1 MNPEND
7 KKDDADSS
15 APADSSATS
24 TDNTTS
30 ETGSASSETASSVTT
45 KSSDS
50 SSSSEDSGS
59 KTDTTSA
66 EVAGSPSSESTH
78 ASTVTDTKKTLQ
90 LEAAAGPGGRREDRR
105 SLMQNVNMTLDYIG
119 TISRDKKLHF
129 RASDQLTSRLLIG
142 SFVLALGFATLP
154 FFEMNAI
161 AAFAYLLADVMLFSA
176 ISVFVISRFGI
187 IRAMEP
193 RHALVCWHLMVGT
206 GLLAL
211 VIGFNVV
218 AAVVLFMMRERLM
231 GLFPGG

>member
-15 APADSSATS
+15 AAESSSTS
-24 TDNTTS
+24 TS
-30 ETGSASSETASSVTT
+30 ETPSEVGSTSGDTASEESSSPKSSEA
-45 KSSDS
+45 
-50 SSSSEDSGS
+50 SSSSEGA
-59 KTDTTSA
+59 TDTTSA
-66 EVAGSPSSESTH
+66 EVPAASAGVSAP
-78 ASTVTDTKKTLQ
+78 TVTDTKKTLK
-90 LEAAAGPGGRREDRR
+90 LESVAGPGGRREDRR
-105 SLMQNVNMTLDYIG
+105 SLMQNVNLTLDYIG

-129 RASDQLTSRLLIG
+129 RASDQLTSKLLIG
-142 SFVLALGFATLP
+142 SFVLAIGFATLP
-154 FFEMNAI
+154 FFEMNAV
-161 AAFAYLLADVMLFSA
+161 AAFAYMLADVLLFGA

>member
-1 MNPEND
+1 
-7 KKDDADSS
+7 
-15 APADSSATS
+15 
-24 TDNTTS
+24 
-30 ETGSASSETASSVTT
+30 
-45 KSSDS
+45 
-50 SSSSEDSGS
+50 
-59 KTDTTSA
+59 
-66 EVAGSPSSESTH
+66 
-78 ASTVTDTKKTLQ
+78 
-90 LEAAAGPGGRREDRR
+90 
-105 SLMQNVNMTLDYIG
+105 MQNVNMTLDYIG